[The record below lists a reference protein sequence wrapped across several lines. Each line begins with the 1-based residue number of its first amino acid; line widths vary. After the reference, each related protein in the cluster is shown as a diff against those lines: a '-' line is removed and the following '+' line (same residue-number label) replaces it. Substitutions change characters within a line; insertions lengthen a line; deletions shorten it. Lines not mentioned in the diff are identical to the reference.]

1 MLLLRRLIGVILR
14 RARLRQ
20 GRTLREV
27 ARTANVSVP
36 YLSEIE
42 RGRKEVSSEVLAAL
56 CRALDIRLSD
66 LLDEVL
72 DDLRHLESET
82 VPVTVRS
89 APPDLP
95 GAPPNVTVRTPQC
108 LATGCSGGSP
118 RGRGPRWIARA
129 GGCVPAYARQR
140 PPRSASVPARTA
152 RSAR

>member
-118 RGRGPRWIARA
+118 RGRRGPRWITRT
-129 GGCVPAYARQR
+129 GRCVPTYTRQR
-140 PPRSASVPARTA
+140 RLSVSAPARTA
-152 RSAR
+152 HSAR